1 MADSYESF
9 ISSKHAKTVV
19 SGFDLPIEYISE
31 KAKDWQ
37 PPLDNLTFEDWAR
50 ICDKVDAKY
59 ESKVPDG
66 FVMQEQ
72 Q

>member
-1 MADSYESF
+1 MKNAKQSDK
-9 ISSKHAKTVV
+9 SSQRM
-19 SGFDLPIEYISE
+19 L
-31 KAKDWQ
+31 

-66 FVMQEQ
+66 FVMQEEL
-72 Q
+72 